1 MADRNNI
8 GDIVKG
14 QDITRIRQ
22 FLDLEAWIVIK
33 VECHGEVDGDERC
46 RRQGE
51 QNLSQALVRNLR
63 FLINVNRFVADSRD
77 LLSGANIDKTFLLQ
91 F

>member
-8 GDIVKG
+8 GDIIKG

-46 RRQGE
+46 RRQGYG
-51 QNLSQALVRNLR
+51 AIHHI
-63 FLINVNRFVADSRD
+63 LINVNRFVADSRD